1 MSTRKTTVSLLIAFA
16 VGCGA
21 AQVAPQLIVAPAR
34 AGTSPTRWEYDCRQ
48 GEDGVTDMA
57 NKLGAQG
64 WELTAAAGAGA
75 GIGGLST
82 HGEMMIWC
90 FKRALP

>member
-1 MSTRKTTVSLLIAFA
+1 MSTRKTTFTIIIAFG

-21 AQVAPQLIVAPAR
+21 SQIGSQFVVAPAR
-34 AGTSPTRWEYDCRQ
+34 AGTSPTRWEYDCRNA
-48 GEDGVTDMA
+48 EDGITDMA

-64 WELTAAAGAGA
+64 WELAAGAGA
-75 GIGGLST
+75 GWGAT
-82 HGEMMIWC
+82 FVHGERLTWC